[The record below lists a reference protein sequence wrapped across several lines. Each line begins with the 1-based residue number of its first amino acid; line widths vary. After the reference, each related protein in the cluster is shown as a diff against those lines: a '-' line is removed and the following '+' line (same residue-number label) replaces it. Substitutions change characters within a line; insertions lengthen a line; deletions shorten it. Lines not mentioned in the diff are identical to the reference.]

1 MKKIIKL
8 GTLLFVLITTISF
21 IGCDTPSS
29 SENPDNNETN
39 KIEDIFTSQTKEITA
54 DIENLG
60 INATSV
66 ISNNP
71 EVATAVLENKVIT
84 ITSKTEG
91 TTKVIASDN
100 SHSATISVS
109 VSNSG
114 SISVS
119 IAKYIDTTV
128 TLVFKIDS
136 KGRFEDNTYG
146 TKTITGNAGNPITG
160 LPTVTAIDGYELALW
175 EPEIPENFPNED
187 TTYTAIFSEATYS
200 VTYHLNGGT
209 ATGSNPTDFVWGTSY
224 IPLTAPTRIGYTFSG
239 WSYTNEGVSSSMT
252 EKVYVNNMNN
262 INNGNLDLN
271 ALWKP
276 NTYYIIL
283 TPHASSGGCYARVL
297 YNSNNLAFYNYMY
310 TSTAANATK
319 YSNVEYSYSP
329 LSEQKYDGWQAVCKN
344 IEGDIWENLEENAYF
359 KLLDNNGQLLKNI
372 ENVTDENG
380 NWIATCNYEVQRI
393 NK

>member
-8 GTLLFVLITTISF
+8 ETLLFVLITTISF

-29 SENPDNNETN
+29 SENPDNKETN

-71 EVATAVLENKVIT
+71 EVATAVLVNKVIT

-146 TKTITGNAGNPITG
+146 TKTITGNAGNPIAG
-160 LPTVTAIDGYELALW
+160 LPTVTAIDGYELAW
-175 EPEIPENFPNED
+175 
-187 TTYTAIFSEATYS
+187 
-200 VTYHLNGGT
+200 
-209 ATGSNPTDFVWGTSY
+209 W
-224 IPLTAPTRIGYTFSG
+224 
-239 WSYTNEGVSSSMT
+239 
-252 EKVYVNNMNN
+252 
-262 INNGNLDLN
+262 
-271 ALWKP
+271 
-276 NTYYIIL
+276 
-283 TPHASSGGCYARVL
+283 
-297 YNSNNLAFYNYMY
+297 
-310 TSTAANATK
+310 
-319 YSNVEYSYSP
+319 
-329 LSEQKYDGWQAVCKN
+329 
-344 IEGDIWENLEENAYF
+344 
-359 KLLDNNGQLLKNI
+359 
-372 ENVTDENG
+372 
-380 NWIATCNYEVQRI
+380 
-393 NK
+393 